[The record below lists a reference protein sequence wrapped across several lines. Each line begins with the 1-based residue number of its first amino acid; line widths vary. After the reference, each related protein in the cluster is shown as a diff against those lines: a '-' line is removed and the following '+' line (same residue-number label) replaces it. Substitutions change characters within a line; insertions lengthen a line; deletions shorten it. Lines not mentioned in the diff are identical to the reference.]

1 MAMRRQVRDGG
12 IQLDAMSYGAAVFA
26 CEKVGLKKPWVPG
39 GGFVRAVR
47 GDLIIIITIIILI
60 LIIIIIIIIIIGFNH
75 QTYVTYGD
83 INLI

>member
-1 MAMRRQVRDGG
+1 MRRQVRDGC

-60 LIIIIIIIIIIGFNH
+60 LIIIIIIIIIGFNH

>member
-60 LIIIIIIIIIIGFNH
+60 LIIIIIIGFNH